1 MFLIIIFDKRA
12 INIDLVKAIRII
24 LVMIG
29 YSGSLFIE
37 DKVSIKKLLTS
48 FF

>member
-1 MFLIIIFDKRA
+1 
-12 INIDLVKAIRII
+12 
-24 LVMIG
+24 MIG